1 MSKVKEFLD
10 LYVNKGTKTGYKS
23 AIISFVECI
32 YGQKRKGNRI
42 TKKENEYFIKL
53 ADNYF
58 TEERNHY
65 DDLLKFAVSLNN
77 NPPKTAR
84 MYFSTIKEFLAHN
97 EIEFSQRK
105 LKVIRLK
112 LPKGNARTVENDMD
126 NTVIRKIIEHMD
138 VKGKALVLTL
148 ASSGMRIGEALQIT
162 LDDINFDTNP
172 ISITLRGEYT
182 KNGSQRFTFINEEA
196 KTTLLEWLKVREKYI
211 KAALNK
217 NKGFVNRGIGSAKD
231 KDDNRIFPFSRG
243 VVNQLWTTALTNANL
258 LDIDEGTS
266 RKKLRIHQLRKFFR
280 SQLALGC
287 PVEIVEA
294 LMGHEG
300 YLTTVYRVYTKN
312 QMGEYYLKGERF
324 LSISI
329 PKGMVHG
336 SDFEER
342 LKANSM
348 SLENMVLQN
357 KELREQLEEHKKQ
370 MKSMENDSQM
380 FQYIAQCIINKKQP
394 ENLVFD
400 PTNNKLVFK
409 G

>member
-10 LYVNKGTKTGYKS
+10 LYTNKGTKTGYKS

-58 TEERNHY
+58 TEERKHY
-65 DDLLKFAVSLNN
+65 EDLLKFAVSLNQ

-84 MYFSTIKEFLAHN
+84 MYLSAIKEFLSYN
-97 EIEFSQRK
+97 EIEFSQRQ

-112 LPKGNARTVENDMD
+112 LPKDNARTVENDMD

-148 ASSGMRIGEALQIT
+148 ASSGMRIGEALEIT
-162 LDDINFDTNP
+162 LDNVNFDTNP
-172 ISITLRGEYT
+172 VSITLRGKNT
-182 KNGSQRFTFINEEA
+182 KTGSQRITFINEEA

-217 NKGFVNRGIGSAKD
+217 NKGFVSKGIGSVKD
-231 KDDNRIFPFSRG
+231 KDDNRIFPFSQG
-243 VVNQLWTTALTNANL
+243 VANQFWTTALTNANL
-258 LDIDEGTS
+258 LSFDEDTG
-266 RKKLRIHQLRKFFR
+266 RKQLRPHQLRKFFR
-280 SQLALGC
+280 SQLSLGC

-294 LMGHEG
+294 LMGHEA
-300 YLTTVYRVYTKN
+300 YLTMVYRTYTKK
-312 QMGEYYLKGERF
+312 QLSEYYLKHEHLLYVSMPKDIHKIESEFKGELNNNRK
-324 LSISI
+324 LLEDIIIENRELKNRVSVMEDDS
-329 PKGMVHG
+329 KMV
-336 SDFEER
+336 
-342 LKANSM
+342 
-348 SLENMVLQN
+348 
-357 KELREQLEEHKKQ
+357 
-370 MKSMENDSQM
+370 
-380 FQYIAQCIINKKQP
+380 QYILQCLMEKKQP

-409 G
+409 N